1 MNFPPPFGG
10 RDRKIAYVEFGDE
23 EAMKAGLEKHD
34 EVCQVHSLFLVENT
48 DPSMLKK
55 LGEGVPEVKRADN
68 EQRSYSSFRGG
79 RGGRGFRGGGFAGRG
94 LSAAG
99 LVGRGGA
106 PKTNGDA

>member
-1 MNFPPPFGG
+1 MSSPF
-10 RDRKIAYVEFGDE
+10 
-23 EAMKAGLEKHD
+23 ML
-34 EVCQVHSLFLVENT
+34 LVENT
-48 DPSMLKK
+48 DPPILQK
-55 LGEGVPEVKRADN
+55 LGEGVPEVKRSDN

-99 LVGRGGA
+99 LVRGGA